1 MRRADR
7 LFQIAQYLRGRRLTT
22 AAQLAEWLEVTPR
35 TIYRD
40 IRDLL
45 LSGVPIEGEAGVG
58 YRMRPGFDLPPL
70 MFTFDEIEAIVA
82 GTRMVEAWGS
92 PELAKAGRSALAK
105 IAGALPPS
113 RRDELEKPRLFAMA
127 FNADPAV
134 AAALET
140 IRQSIARRRVLEIDY
155 RDAKDAAT
163 LRPVRP
169 LGLYFWGKVWTLGA
183 WCETRNDF
191 RNFRLDRMVG
201 VTMTDRRFVEERGK
215 SLNDF
220 LRKMQAERPG

>member
-92 PELAKAGRSALAK
+92 PELANAGRSALAK

-113 RRDELEKPRLFAMA
+113 RRDELDRPRLFAMA

-134 AAALET
+134 STRLET

-155 RDAKDAAT
+155 RDAKDVAS

-201 VTMTDRRFVEERGK
+201 IAMTDRRFVEERGK
-215 SLNDF
+215 SLSDF
-220 LRKMQAERPG
+220 LRKMRESGAG

>member
-7 LFQIAQYLRGRRLTT
+7 LFEIIQSMRRQSLVRARDLS
-22 AAQLAEWLEVTPR
+22 AALEVSER

-40 IRDLL
+40 IQDLVA
-45 LSGVPIEGEAGVG
+45 SGVPIEGEAGVG

>member
-22 AAQLAEWLEVTPR
+22 AAQLADWLEVTPR

-40 IRDLL
+40 VRDLL

-92 PELAKAGRSALAK
+92 AELAKAGRSALAK
-105 IAGALPPS
+105 IACALPPS
-113 RRDELEKPRLFAMA
+113 RRGELDQPRLFAMG
-127 FNADPAV
+127 FGADPVV
-134 AAALET
+134 ATTLET

-155 RDAKDAAT
+155 RDAKNAAT

-201 VTMTDRRFVEERGK
+201 ISMTDRRFVEERGK

-220 LRKMQAERPG
+220 LRKMQRES

>member
-92 PELAKAGRSALAK
+92 PELASAGRSALAK
-105 IAGALPPS
+105 IACALPPS
-113 RRDELEKPRLFAMA
+113 RRSELEQPRLFAMA

-155 RDAKDAAT
+155 RDAANAAT

-201 VTMTDRRFVEERGK
+201 ISMTDRLFVEERGK

-220 LRKMQAERPG
+220 IRRMQQRT

>member
-113 RRDELEKPRLFAMA
+113 RRDELEQPRLFAMA
-127 FNADPAV
+127 FNPDPAV

-155 RDAKDAAT
+155 RDASNAAS

-191 RNFRLDRMVG
+191 RNFRLDRMVAI
-201 VTMTDRRFVEERGK
+201 TMTDRRFIEERGK

-220 LRKMQAERPG
+220 LRKMREPT

>member
-113 RRDELEKPRLFAMA
+113 RRDELERPRLFAMA
-127 FNADPAV
+127 FNPDPAV

-155 RDAKDAAT
+155 RDASNAAT
-163 LRPVRP
+163 VRPVRP

-201 VTMTDRRFVEERGK
+201 ITMTDRRFVEERGK

-220 LRKMQAERPG
+220 LKKMREGT